1 MPIMYPPKYTDFIC
15 KPIEITFKSCLES
28 EIFPL
33 EWKKANVAPVHK
45 KITNNLSQTTG

>member
-1 MPIMYPPKYTDFIC
+1 MYPPKYTDFIC

-33 EWKKANVAPVHK
+33 EWKKANVAPVHN